1 MSLKPVTLLQK
12 HCQACLSC
20 KAALV
25 FLFAFVYIWGSLVA
39 TNTAHTACAGGYG
52 RWYFGKDGGSPVAQ
66 SLRVA
71 WTTSFGSICY
81 GCFIVAVVRA
91 VEQLVAYLRKE
102 AEEDGNC
109 VLAIL
114 LRIIECIIECAGD
127 IIEGITE
134 WAYIQCAVRA
144 LGFCDACWATSLAVK
159 RKSFKCP
166 RLIVSYQF
174 NSYHIISYHTIYHFI
189 SYNISFIIYQYIS
202 NIIDL
207 ILYTVYHILY
217 IIHHIYQIIRIS
229 YHIY

>member
-1 MSLKPVTLLQK
+1 VS
-12 HCQACLSC
+12 A
-20 KAALV
+20 
-25 FLFAFVYIWGSLVA
+25 
-39 TNTAHTACAGGYG
+39 NTARTARAEVYG

-81 GCFIVAVVRA
+81 GCFIVAAVRA

-174 NSYHIISYHTIYHFI
+174 NSIHIISYH
-189 SYNISFIIYQYIS
+189 IIPYI
-202 NIIDL
+202 
-207 ILYTVYHILY
+207 
-217 IIHHIYQIIRIS
+217 IS
-229 YHIY
+229 YHITYHLLYINIFQIL